1 VKNNDAEEMPLF
13 PASERKPELEYK
25 QRVLQDFLSAREID
39 AYLIVRHENIA
50 WATAGLV
57 EMRVGIPR
65 EVAVGS
71 LLITRNGPS
80 YYLTTNNEAPRL
92 ANEEFRYL
100 DYQPV
105 IQPWYASDLHASLK
119 KIVGSGKVA
128 SDDAVS
134 GVPSIS
140 MKPLRIPLTNAEIK
154 RYRWLGQQVAE
165 VVTDVLLTL
174 RPGVSEAAMQAK
186 VAERLLS
193 KRILPSVFLTAVD
206 DRIRN
211 YRHAVPRDGVLER
224 FGMLN
229 LCARR
234 GGLAVSIPRFI
245 HFGKMPQE
253 LEEKFATVAQVN
265 ARLLH
270 ATNEGTSADALFTA
284 AQQAYAELGY
294 AGEEQ
299 LHHQGGATGYWE
311 REWVARPGGPEFVLP
326 QQAMAWNANLQGAKI
341 EDTVALSKGSLE
353 TLTETPHLPVV
364 ETEFLGNVYRSAGV
378 FLA

>member
-1 VKNNDAEEMPLF
+1 MKNNDAEEMPLF